1 MKLKESAKI
10 EQTEVHLSEN
20 MRALGL
26 TESGSFI
33 VNGLSTQMDQ
43 SNRCPFQPFFNILC
57 ISYACVCHKTI

>member
-1 MKLKESAKI
+1 MKLKELATI

-26 TESGSFI
+26 TENGSFI

-43 SNRCPFQPFFNILC
+43 SNRCPL
-57 ISYACVCHKTI
+57 